1 MIGYDPRI
9 SAQMADWK
17 DRIPAGGIRVAG
29 CDLCRMRNESRISK
43 MRTKVSGRSR
53 SPHRQ
58 DRVTR
63 AQGCEQ
69 ARAGERPAHG
79 SAVQLTGEHRSESAN
94 MHSLKR
100 CINQRVG
107 SLIDRHRYVGSNP
120 AASNSRYSSDLR

>member
-9 SAQMADWK
+9 SAQMAGWK
-17 DRIPAGGIRVAG
+17 DSLTAGGIRVAG

-69 ARAGERPAHG
+69 ARASGRLAHG
-79 SAVQLTGEHRSESAN
+79 SDWIGMKIPGTSA
-94 MHSLKR
+94 
-100 CINQRVG
+100 G
-107 SLIDRHRYVGSNP
+107 SCP
-120 AASNSRYSSDLR
+120 AAPYGR